1 MDPVHVVATNVER
14 FENARVVML
23 LGSHKLS
30 KEYAA
35 DCAYIESVVS
45 TIAARGSFRILA
57 EDHWKKPRGLVQASH
72 IPNLCKTNLVIDG
85 WDDPDVL
92 KELQE
97 TNELFERSHT
107 LASADDKITLEE
119 QQFAWIEAF
128 TINTFDRRQESLIN
142 RLFCTLQ
149 EGKGRET
156 IVVLVGPE
164 HVLSQDARLKA
175 SCEKLKQILEQVPF
189 VILQK

>member
-1 MDPVHVVATNVER
+1 MDPAHVVATNIER

-35 DCAYIESVVS
+35 DCTYIESVVS
-45 TIAARGSFRILA
+45 QLAARGHFRILA
-57 EDHWKKPRGLVQASH
+57 EDHWKKPRGQVQASH
-72 IPNLCKTNLVIDG
+72 IPNLCKTNFIIDG

-92 KELQE
+92 KELHE
-97 TNELFERSHT
+97 TNELFEKAYVAA
-107 LASADDKITLEE
+107 LPDEKIAVEE
-119 QQFAWIEAF
+119 KQFAWIEAF
-128 TINTFDRRQESLIN
+128 TINTFDRRQESLIS

-156 IVVLVGPE
+156 IVVLLGPE
-164 HVLSQDARLKA
+164 HVLCKEARLKA
-175 SCEKLKQILEQVPF
+175 SCEKLMQILEQVPF